1 MKLLKNDKKLNLF
14 SDEYDIQLDKN
25 LKKYVNLLSKDETVN
40 IISPEEELKVAVSRD
55 EFDPDNFEVYIR
67 DKNSKEKLIKQ
78 VENMSTFREIVKGE
92 NAKKFNLKISKRLH
106 DLLKN
111 NSGRHLNF
119 IHRQEPI
126 SMEIRSINNDLNDK
140 KKKKEG
146 FFSRFFKRKKAG
158 KKVDK
163 EPEKVYELSV
173 IDLFENVKV
182 ISGKEREF
190 KDRLDEYLSLI
201 HKSLSM
207 NQMAQYELLV
217 SKLIVHVYES
227 VLAVSGFNRY
237 VTFSDLIEL
246 QGKCERQLD
255 LDYIKN
261 FTKVIPDEVVCKKII
276 ADNLEVFD
284 NYVVLYY
291 DPSGNSFKLTR
302 EEEKIKKDPILF
314 GMIYGSDKLYY
325 ISDWIDDYCD
335 LTLEQVVE
343 KLGKERIL

>member
-67 DKNSKEKLIKQ
+67 DKNSKEKLIKR
-78 VENMSTFREIVKGE
+78 VENMSTFREIVKDE

-119 IHRQEPI
+119 IYRQEPI
-126 SMEIRSINNDLNDK
+126 SMEIKSINNELNDR

-146 FFSRFFKRKKAG
+146 FFSRFFKR

-182 ISGKEREF
+182 ISEKEREF

-246 QGKCERQLD
+246 QGKCGRQLD

-302 EEEKIKKDPILF
+302 EEENIKKDPILF
-314 GMIYGSDKLYY
+314 GVIYGSDKLYY

>member
-67 DKNSKEKLIKQ
+67 DKNSKEKLIKR
-78 VENMSTFREIVKGE
+78 VENMSTFREIVKDE

-119 IHRQEPI
+119 IYRQEPI
-126 SMEIRSINNDLNDK
+126 SMEIKSINNDR

-146 FFSRFFKRKKAG
+146 FFSRFFKR

-314 GMIYGSDKLYY
+314 GVIYGSDKLYY

>member
-67 DKNSKEKLIKQ
+67 DKNSKEKLIKR
-78 VENMSTFREIVKGE
+78 VENMSTFREIVKDE

-119 IHRQEPI
+119 IYRQEPI
-126 SMEIRSINNDLNDK
+126 SMEIKSINNDR

-146 FFSRFFKRKKAG
+146 FFSRFFKR

-182 ISGKEREF
+182 ISEKEREF

-314 GMIYGSDKLYY
+314 GVIYGSDKLYY

>member
-67 DKNSKEKLIKQ
+67 DKNSKEKLIKR
-78 VENMSTFREIVKGE
+78 VENMSTFREIVKDE

-119 IHRQEPI
+119 IYRQEPI
-126 SMEIRSINNDLNDK
+126 SMEIKSINNDR

-146 FFSRFFKRKKAG
+146 FFSRFFKR

-182 ISGKEREF
+182 ISEKEREF

-246 QGKCERQLD
+246 QEKCERQLD

-314 GMIYGSDKLYY
+314 GVIYGSDKLYY

>member
-67 DKNSKEKLIKQ
+67 DKNSKEKLIKR
-78 VENMSTFREIVKGE
+78 VENMSTFREIVKDE

-119 IHRQEPI
+119 IYRQEPTF
-126 SMEIRSINNDLNDK
+126 MEIKSIDNELNDR

-146 FFSRFFKRKKAG
+146 FFSRFFKR

-182 ISGKEREF
+182 ISEKEREF

-314 GMIYGSDKLYY
+314 GVIYGSDKLYY

>member
-67 DKNSKEKLIKQ
+67 DKNSKEKLIKR
-78 VENMSTFREIVKGE
+78 VENMSTFREIVKDE

-119 IHRQEPI
+119 IYRQEPI
-126 SMEIRSINNDLNDK
+126 SMEIKSINNELNDRNK
-140 KKKKEG
+140 KREG
-146 FFSRFFKRKKAG
+146 FFSRFFKR

-182 ISGKEREF
+182 ISEKEREF

-237 VTFSDLIEL
+237 VTFSDLIKL

-261 FTKVIPDEVVCKKII
+261 FTKVIPDEVVCKK
-276 ADNLEVFD
+276 N
-284 NYVVLYY
+284 N
-291 DPSGNSFKLTR
+291 
-302 EEEKIKKDPILF
+302 
-314 GMIYGSDKLYY
+314 
-325 ISDWIDDYCD
+325 C
-335 LTLEQVVE
+335 
-343 KLGKERIL
+343 